1 MASVTRYQEIGRFGY
16 LAVAKIE
23 NPSIAH
29 NGVTVSGSPTTRL
42 RFLGLLFWLTGG
54 VVITFAWMGMA
65 ELAYVDGQMP
75 YLVSGGA
82 AGLALILVGSTLV
95 ISAAVLDA
103 AERGAQRTAEL
114 LKQAADEA
122 ADALHQEASEAPGKE
137 ARADEKTEAKA
148 V

>member
-1 MASVTRYQEIGRFGY
+1 M
-16 LAVAKIE
+16 
-23 NPSIAH
+23 
-29 NGVTVSGSPTTRL
+29 SGSPTTRL
-42 RFLGLLFWLTGG
+42 RFLGLLFWLAGG

-103 AERGAQRTAEL
+103 AEHGAQRTAEL

-122 ADALHQEASEAPGKE
+122 ADTQHHEASEAPGQE